1 MNDTTYV
8 ATMLDAHRAADLR
21 RDVEILARRAERET
35 EQHRASRASV
45 DAGAQ
50 AAASVDATGRHFGW
64 RRSPRR
70 SSVAAAR

>member
-21 RDVEILARRAERET
+21 RDVEILARRAERVT
-35 EQHRASRASV
+35 QDHRTSRTAV
-45 DAGAQ
+45 DAGAA
-50 AAASVDATGRHFGW
+50 AAASVHQGRHPFGW
-64 RRSPRR
+64 HRSSRR